1 MSYFASNG
9 EVLPWLPTPEAARK
23 LQISESTLRRLR
35 DRENG
40 LKPGVHYK
48 RRGSFQNTPIRWNV
62 EAIDAYL
69 EAHAYT
75 PRSQG

>member
-1 MSYFASNG
+1 MAYFASNG
-9 EVLPWLPTPEAARK
+9 AALEWVSTPEAARK
-23 LQISESTLRRLR
+23 LQISETTLRRLR

-40 LKPGVHYK
+40 LIVGTHYK
-48 RRGSFQNTPIRWNV
+48 RGIYRNSPCRWNV
-62 EAIDAYL
+62 PKIAKFI